1 MSMQELPER
10 LVGVGR
16 VRCAWQ
22 DPHEIPVEGCPAAIE
37 VDPEYEGAL
46 ECIERASH
54 LVVMAFLHKADRSV
68 LKASPR
74 KLRCDALPCG
84 VFATRSP
91 ARPNPLSLTMV
102 ELVRREGLTL
112 HVTPLDLVD
121 GTPVVDLKAY
131 SPGWDNVFSAR
142 SIRRVAPNQLRRT
155 LLESFLNRDLRN
167 HLGEH
172 ASDERAQGALRA
184 MMRAVTQLEVDP
196 RDPGLRIETNG
207 CDAATDALMAMTG
220 ASFASGRIV
229 VRPEPGPRRAR
240 FLAAG
245 RQLTETIE

>member
-1 MSMQELPER
+1 MKELRDR
-10 LVGVGR
+10 LVGIGR
-16 VRCAWQ
+16 VCSQWH
-22 DPHEIPVEGCPAAIE
+22 DTHEIPVQGGPARIE
-37 VDPEYEGAL
+37 VDPACEQAL

-54 LVVMAFLHKADRSV
+54 LAVIAFLHKADRSV

-102 ELVRREGLTL
+102 ELAGREGLTL

-121 GTPVVDLKAY
+121 GTPVVDIKAY

-142 SIRRVAPNQLRRT
+142 SIRRVAANQLRPS
-155 LLESFLNRDLRN
+155 LLESFLERDLRN

-172 ASDERAQGALRA
+172 ASSRRAQSALEA
-184 MMRAVTQLEVDP
+184 MVRAVKELDIDP
-196 RDPGLRIETNG
+196 RDPGLRIEVNG
-207 CDAATDALMAMTG
+207 CDVATDALMAMTG

-229 VRPEPGPRRAR
+229 VHPDAGPRIVS

-245 RQLTETIE
+245 RQITQSIE